1 MNMKPAL
8 SLCIPTNGIIEWVF
22 PVLNSI
28 YSENCNTDE
37 FEVIV
42 TDNGNNKSFED
53 AMGDYAREH
62 SNLIYKKTNAIMF
75 ENQIEAFKMASGDL
89 IKFINHRMKL
99 LPGTVN
105 YFVGFAKK
113 YQITMPPV
121 YFSNGVLHMKQK
133 VKECHCFDE
142 YVRTL
147 SYWSS
152 WSAGTAIWKKAFDQ
166 IDLSTKFNTLFPH
179 TDIVFSEKNE
189 ELYVVDNTKLMEE
202 LPTDN
207 IKKGNYDLF
216 YAFAV
221 EYPSIVENLMI
232 AGYISK
238 DTFKNVKQRN
248 GYFVSE
254 LYLNYV
260 IKKKPC
266 SYNLDGFAT
275 SIGKY
280 YNRIETYIYAMI
292 IEIKN
297 IIKRFIGRIIYY
309 GI

>member
-1 MNMKPAL
+1 MMKMKPAL
-8 SLCIPTNGIIEWVF
+8 SLCIPTNGISEWVF

-28 YSENCNTDE
+28 YSQNCNIDE

-42 TDNGNNKSFED
+42 TDNGHNKNFED
-53 AMGDYAREH
+53 TMVDYAKKH
-62 SNLIYKKTNAIMF
+62 SNLIYRKTNAIMF
-75 ENQIEAFKMASGDL
+75 ENQIEAFKTANGDL
-89 IKFINHRMKL
+89 IKFINHRMTL
-99 LPGTVN
+99 LPGSVN
-105 YFVGFAKK
+105 YLVGFAKK
-113 YQITMPPV
+113 YQTTMPPV

-166 IDLSTKFNTLFPH
+166 IDLKAKFNTLFPH
-179 TDIVFSEKNE
+179 IDIVFSEKNE
-189 ELYVVDNTKLMEE
+189 DIYFVDNTKLMEE
-202 LPTDN
+202 LPTDST
-207 IKKGNYDLF
+207 KKGKYDLF
-216 YAFAV
+216 HAFAV
-221 EYPSIVENLMI
+221 EYPSIIENLMI
-232 AGYISK
+232 TGYISK
-238 DTFKNVKQRN
+238 NTFKNVKQRN

-275 SIGKY
+275 SIEKY
-280 YNRIETYIYAMI
+280 YNRIEIYNYSMI
-292 IEIKN
+292 IEMKN
-297 IIKRFIGRIIYY
+297 ILKRLVKK
-309 GI
+309 

>member
-42 TDNGNNKSFED
+42 TDNGNNKIFEE
-53 AMGDYAREH
+53 AMGDYARKH

-89 IKFINHRMKL
+89 IKFINHRMTL

-105 YFVGFAKK
+105 YLVEFAKK

-152 WSAGTAIWKKAFDQ
+152 RSAGTAIWKKTFNQ
-166 IDLSTKFNTLFPH
+166 IDLSKKFNTLFPH
-179 TDIVFSEKNE
+179 TGIVFAEKNE
-189 ELYVVDNTKLMEE
+189 NLYVVDNTKLMEE

-207 IKKGNYDLF
+207 TKKGNYDLF
-216 YAFAV
+216 HAFAV
-221 EYPSIVENLMI
+221 EYPSIIENLMI

-248 GYFVSE
+248 GCFVSE

-266 SYNLDGFAT
+266 SYKLDGFST
-275 SIGKY
+275 SMKKY
-280 YNRIETYIYAMI
+280 YSSIEIYNYAI
-292 IEIKN
+292 FIEIKY
-297 IIKRFIGRIIYY
+297 IIMKLVGK
-309 GI
+309 